1 MEAMIQRVDEERY
14 NSGRPA
20 PNFRVNRREHPEM
33 RLYDFKCN
41 WGVNKCTE
49 RYYHVWAESEY
60 EARELAAKTYAH
72 EHHITHEWVIC
83 K

>member
-14 NSGRPA
+14 DSGRPA

-49 RYYHVWAESEY
+49 RWC
-60 EARELAAKTYAH
+60 RT
-72 EHHITHEWVIC
+72 
-83 K
+83 